1 MSHICS
7 SERNLSSANCFS
19 CQLALDVGCKQNSL
33 VATTVKIHSTSN
45 QAAIPTLPFISA
57 LPPQEEL
64 NSNEA
69 IPSYTSSLN
78 TATIPA
84 QDFSVFTTD
93 SQQST
98 WLPSSSPSQPAQPAQ
113 SNFLPPQQDFVLFD
127 QPPTPQRQNVNRTVS
142 SPASHAAAFGSLNA
156 NTRSSPHLTT
166 GSASPSVQNQRVA
179 QIIRQTGHQT
189 SPSTAF
195 TNRYN
200 SQAQLYTALSSLS
213 PPTAAGQQNRRP
225 PVPLFTQGNSNQQS
239 QTKMDLQDA
248 IGFEDPSVFQ
258 GGVLSSPGVPSYDV
272 NMSST
277 PSSVSNLAT
286 VSPHEL
292 FLDPFASA
300 PNSAAITHLTSPSL
314 YGDSPEFLDSF
325 ETSPYAGVNEL
336 NGEDMFPPL
345 FSAQEAQVP
354 NNTLTDNDLSPPQQ
368 SEDLEVTETS
378 SKPRRKSGNSPT
390 ASGHGKHSSVSGVNA
405 SRRRKELPP
414 IYVDDPHDTVAMK
427 RARNTLAAR
436 KSRERKAQR
445 FEELEAKIEKLTKER
460 DYWKSRCEALSQS
473 G

>member
-1 MSHICS
+1 MSHTFS
-7 SERNLSSANCFS
+7 SERILSSSNCFS
-19 CQLALDVGCKQNSL
+19 CQLALNVGYNQIVSAL
-33 VATTVKIHSTSN
+33 VAKTVKIHSTIN
-45 QAAIPTLPFISA
+45 QDFIPTQPFFSA
-57 LPPQEEL
+57 LPTQEEL

-69 IPSYTSSLN
+69 IPSYTSSLT
-78 TATIPA
+78 TANISA

-98 WLPSSSPSQPAQPAQ
+98 WLPSSSPSLPAQPAQ
-113 SNFLPPQQDFVLFD
+113 PNFLPPQQDFVLFD
-127 QPPTPQRQNVNRTVS
+127 QPPQPQRQNVNRTVS

-156 NTRSSPHLTT
+156 NPRNSPHLTT
-166 GSASPSVQNQRVA
+166 GSASSVQNQRVA

-200 SQAQLYTALSSLS
+200 STAQLYAALSSQS
-213 PPTAAGQQNRRP
+213 PPTAVGQQNRRP

-258 GGVLSSPGVPSYDV
+258 GGVLSSPAVPSYDV

-325 ETSPYAGVNEL
+325 ETSPYTGVNEL
-336 NGEDMFPPL
+336 DGENMFPPL
-345 FSAQEAQVP
+345 FSAPETQVT
-354 NNTLTDNDLSPPQQ
+354 NNALADSDLSPPQP
-368 SEDLEVTETS
+368 SEDLEVTETTTKS
-378 SKPRRKSGNSPT
+378 RRKSGNSPS
-390 ASGHGKHSSVSGVNA
+390 AGGHGKHSSVSGVNA

-460 DYWKSRCEALSQS
+460 DYWKSRCEALS
-473 G
+473 

>member
-1 MSHICS
+1 MKTNLEFYSTCS
-7 SERNLSSANCFS
+7 I
-19 CQLALDVGCKQNSL
+19 SL
-33 VATTVKIHSTSN
+33 VAKTVKIISSN
-45 QAAIPTLPFISA
+45 NQGTIPTQPFFSDLPS
-57 LPPQEEL
+57 QEDL
-64 NSNEA
+64 NSHEA

-98 WLPSSSPSQPAQPAQ
+98 WLPSSSSSQPAQPAQ

-127 QPPTPQRQNVNRTVS
+127 QPPPPQRQNVNRTVS

-156 NTRSSPHLTT
+156 NPRNSPHLTT

-200 SQAQLYTALSSLS
+200 SAAQLYTALSSLS
-213 PPTAAGQQNRRP
+213 PPTAVGQQNRRP
-225 PVPLFTQGNSNQQS
+225 PVPLFPQDNSNQQP
-239 QTKMDLQDA
+239 QTKMDLQGKLSESALLCTPNSHDTDA

-258 GGVLSSPGVPSYDV
+258 GGVLSSPGVPNYDV

-286 VSPHEL
+286 ISPHEL
-292 FLDPFASA
+292 FIDPFASA

-325 ETSPYAGVNEL
+325 ETSPYTGVNEL
-336 NGEDMFPPL
+336 DGENMFPPL
-345 FSAQEAQVP
+345 FSAQEAQVT
-354 NNTLTDNDLSPPQQ
+354 NTALTDNDLSPPQP
-368 SEDLEVTETS
+368 SEDLDVTETTT
-378 SKPRRKSGNSPT
+378 KPRRKSGNSPP
-390 ASGHGKHSSVSGVNA
+390 AGGSGKHSSTSGVNA

-445 FEELEAKIEKLTKER
+445 FEDLEAKIEKLTKER
-460 DYWKSRCEALSQS
+460 DYWKSRCETLSQS